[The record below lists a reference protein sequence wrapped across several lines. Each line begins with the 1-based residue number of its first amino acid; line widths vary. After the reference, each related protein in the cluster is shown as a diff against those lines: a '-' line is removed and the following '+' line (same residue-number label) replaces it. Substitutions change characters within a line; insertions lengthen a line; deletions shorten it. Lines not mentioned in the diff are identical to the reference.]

1 VRSEPS
7 AAQCL
12 KIAPKAA
19 NHQPGGVRRCS
30 VCNSAGCDYASVEQ
44 VNRDTLNPLLKALT
58 GTAFMRYFKT
68 TLYCDCPLWPDDGM
82 CAMRDCSVCECEDD
96 EVPAPWK
103 LAERGHV
110 KVACQASG
118 AECGPCTEHYVLK
131 PQRTEPSWQFDCIS

>member
-1 VRSEPS
+1 MR
-7 AAQCL
+7 L
-12 KIAPKAA
+12 
-19 NHQPGGVRRCS
+19 
-30 VCNSAGCDYASVEQ
+30 AGCDYASVEQ

-96 EVPAPWK
+96 EVPKPWK

-118 AECGPCTEHYVLK
+118 ALEVVSPLVRPKVTSLTGAATMKQTSE
-131 PQRTEPSWQFDCIS
+131 RMA